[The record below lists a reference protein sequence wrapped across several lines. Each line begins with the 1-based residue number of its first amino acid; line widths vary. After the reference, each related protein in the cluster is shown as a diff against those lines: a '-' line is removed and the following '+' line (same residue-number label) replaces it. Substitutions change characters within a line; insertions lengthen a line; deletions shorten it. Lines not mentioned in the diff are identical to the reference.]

1 MNEQLADLSSR
12 FWDVA
17 MANSP
22 MWASLLGDRRF
33 DAEVEDLSRE
43 HEDEVIDTLDGIIA
57 SAQAISP
64 EGLERNDRITRHV
77 LISEAE
83 GIVGNL
89 RSRTAE
95 FLVDPMLS
103 LHIDIIQA
111 VPQLRA
117 ATDEQAW
124 AFVEKASKV
133 GMQFDQALERHR
145 QGVANGRTPPASP
158 SRRCSPSSTRLRG

>member
-43 HEDEVIDTLDGIIA
+43 HEDEVIEQLDGIIA

-64 EGLERNDRITRHV
+64 
-77 LISEAE
+77 
-83 GIVGNL
+83 
-89 RSRTAE
+89 
-95 FLVDPMLS
+95 
-103 LHIDIIQA
+103 
-111 VPQLRA
+111 
-117 ATDEQAW
+117 
-124 AFVEKASKV
+124 
-133 GMQFDQALERHR
+133 
-145 QGVANGRTPPASP
+145 
-158 SRRCSPSSTRLRG
+158 